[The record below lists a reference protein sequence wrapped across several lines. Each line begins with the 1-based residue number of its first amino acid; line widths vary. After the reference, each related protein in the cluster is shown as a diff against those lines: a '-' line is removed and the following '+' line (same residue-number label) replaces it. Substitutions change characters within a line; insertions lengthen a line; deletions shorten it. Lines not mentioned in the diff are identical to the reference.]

1 MNLLSRL
8 SRARE
13 TTLVGLMCLSWH
25 LILIGGV
32 AAAVI
37 P

>member
-1 MNLLSRL
+1 VNLLSRL

-13 TTLVGLMCLSWH
+13 TTLVGLMCLSYH
-25 LILIGGV
+25 LMLIGGV
-32 AAAVI
+32 AATVM